1 MGSIDGKI
9 HRRTLL
15 LQAGR
20 LTAGL
25 AVFLAGCGAEGPLPT
40 VGQRVER
47 NGIALTVDGV
57 TRFRV
62 FQVGDV
68 IMSPG
73 KDRTYLVIRITLGNV
88 AHGQH
93 TYRTE
98 EFRVLAANGQEYEPK
113 SSAMT
118 EVSPI
123 GSGSIERGGQRI
135 TSGTFAVPIDAT
147 GVVLR
152 HRPSVGGEIRIAL
165 PSPAEL
171 EERSS
176 IKAPPPGW
184 PYTRTPTPSPPPAVS
199 PTIPPTPTRV
209 PR

>member
-1 MGSIDGKI
+1 
-9 HRRTLL
+9 
-15 LQAGR
+15 
-20 LTAGL
+20 
-25 AVFLAGCGAEGPLPT
+25 
-40 VGQRVER
+40 
-47 NGIALTVDGV
+47 
-57 TRFRV
+57 
-62 FQVGDV
+62 
-68 IMSPG
+68 
-73 KDRTYLVIRITLGNV
+73 
-88 AHGQH
+88 
-93 TYRTE
+93 
-98 EFRVLAANGQEYEPK
+98 
-113 SSAMT
+113 MT

-123 GSGSIERGGQRI
+123 GSGSIERGGQLI

-184 PYTRTPTPSPPPAVS
+184 PYTRTPTPSPSPAVS